1 MAEKTAAKKKRGFSN
16 LKPLFPFMGRHWV
29 ALAVGFAFMLV
40 QNYGAVRVP
49 SYFRQIVDELTAANR
64 PAQVTHLILLACA
77 FAAVAVLAM
86 YLMRRLIIGVSR
98 QIEYSLRE
106 RIYDRL
112 LELDYSFFQSHETG
126 DLVSRTTNDLDNVRT
141 LLGPGIMY
149 IPNSLSM
156 FVLFFPVLFRLNGPL
171 MFLVTGVLVA
181 LIALVFVVLP
191 RMEPFFRRIQ
201 ESTGKINS
209 GVWQVVSGIT
219 TVKLHTMEAEQE
231 KRFTGL
237 NREFLSKN
245 MALAKVQEFLWPTF
259 IFIFSVTQLVIVLV
273 GGRQVITGHMS
284 LGELLQFSVMIGQ
297 LTFPVLSLGWIMSLI
312 QQGISAMGRINTIL
326 DGPVERRS
334 DWKSVEQ
341 PTVSFAVKDL
351 TFVYPGQEKPSLKA
365 VSLDIRAGE
374 FIGITGTIG
383 SGKSTLMNV
392 LTGLQRPPRGSV
404 FVNGTDI
411 RDIEPAAL
419 FRRVGIVSQ
428 SPFLFS
434 KTLAEN
440 IAMGADARS
449 AADSGTDGA
458 GRLERVKQSAEN
470 AGLAHDVASFA
481 DGYDQLI
488 GERGVTLSG
497 GQKQR
502 TAIARA
508 LMKDSPVVILDD
520 ALSAVDARTES
531 RIIES
536 LRKLKGEKTVIVV
549 SHRISPLKGADR
561 IYVMDEGRV
570 VEKGT
575 HAELMAQGGLYDRLV
590 RYQQMES
597 TLVRD

>member
-1 MAEKTAAKKKRGFSN
+1 MAEKSAAKKKRGLSN
-16 LKPLFPFMGRHWV
+16 LKPLLPFVGRHWL

-64 PAQVTHLILLACA
+64 PPVITHLILFACA
-77 FAAVAVLAM
+77 FAALAVLAM

-112 LELDYSFFQSHETG
+112 LELDHSFYQSHETG

-181 LIALVFVVLP
+181 LIALVFIVLP
-191 RMEPFFRRIQ
+191 RLEPLFRRIQ

-209 GVWQVVSGIT
+209 GVWQVVSGMT
-219 TVKLHTMEAEQE
+219 TVKLHTMETEQE

-237 NREFLSKN
+237 NREFLAKN
-245 MALAKVQEFLWPTF
+245 MGLAKVQEFLWPTF
-259 IFIFSVTQLVIVLV
+259 IFIFSVTQLVVVLV

-334 DWKSVEQ
+334 DWQGVEG

-351 TFVYPGQEKPSLKA
+351 TFAYPGQEKPSLTA

-392 LTGLQRPPRGSV
+392 LTGLLRPPRESV
-404 FVNGTDI
+404 FVNGADI

-434 KTLAEN
+434 KSLAEN
-440 IAMGADARS
+440 IAMGV
-449 AADSGTDGA
+449 DGE
-458 GRLERVKQSAEN
+458 GRMDRVKQSAEN
-470 AGLAHDVASFA
+470 AGLSHDVASFT
-481 DGYDQLI
+481 DGYGQLI

-531 RIIES
+531 RIIGS
-536 LRKLKGEKTVIVV
+536 LRKLKGEKTIIVV

-561 IYVMDEGRV
+561 IYVMDEGRI

-575 HAELMAQGGLYDRLV
+575 HEELLAQGGLYDRLV

-597 TLVRD
+597 TLVRE

>member
-1 MAEKTAAKKKRGFSN
+1 MAEKSGKKSGRGIRN
-16 LKPLFPFMGRHWV
+16 LKPLLPFMGQHWV
-29 ALAVGFAFMLV
+29 ALAVGFAFMIL
-40 QNYGAVRVP
+40 QNWGAVRVP
-49 SYFRQIVDELTAANR
+49 SYFRQIVDELTAGNR
-64 PAQVTHLILLACA
+64 PAVIIHLILIACA
-77 FAAVAVLAM
+77 YAAVTVLSM

-98 QIEYSLRE
+98 EIEYSLRG
-106 RIYDRL
+106 RIYERL
-112 LELDYSFFQSHETG
+112 LELDYSFYQAHETG

-156 FVLFFPVLFRLNGPL
+156 FILFFPVLFRLNGPL
-171 MFLVTGVLVA
+171 MLLVTGVLVA
-181 LIALVFVVLP
+181 LIALVFIVLP
-191 RMEPFFRRIQ
+191 RLEPYYRRIQ

-209 GVWQVVSGIT
+209 SAWQVISGIT
-219 TVKLHTMEAEQE
+219 TVKLHTMEAEEE
-231 KRFTGL
+231 KRFTGV
-237 NREFLSKN
+237 NREFLQRN
-245 MALAKVQEFLWPTF
+245 MATAKIQEFLWPTF
-259 IFIFSVTQLVIVLV
+259 IFVFSITQLVIIFV
-273 GGRQVITGHMS
+273 GGRQVISGAMT
-284 LGELLQFSVMIGQ
+284 LGELLQFTVMITQ

-312 QQGISAMGRINTIL
+312 QQGISAMGRVNTIL
-326 DGPVERRS
+326 DGPVERRA
-334 DWKSVEQ
+334 DWRAIEGQ
-341 PTVSFAVKDL
+341 TVSFAVKGL
-351 TFVYPGQEKPSLKA
+351 SFTYAGQEKPCVKD

-392 LTGLQRPPRGSV
+392 LTGLLRPPRGTV

-419 FRRVGIVSQ
+419 FQRVGIVSQ

-440 IAMGADARS
+440 IAMGSD
-449 AADSGTDGA
+449 GT
-458 GRLERVKQSAEN
+458 GRLDRVKVSAES
-470 AGLAHDVASFA
+470 AGLAHDVASFPE
-481 DGYDQLI
+481 GYGQMI

-520 ALSAVDARTES
+520 SLSAVDANTEGK
-531 RIIES
+531 IIES
-536 LRKLKGEKTVIVV
+536 LRRLKGEKTVIIV

-561 IYVMDEGRV
+561 IYVMDEGKIL
-570 VEKGT
+570 EQGS
-575 HAELMAQGGLYDRLV
+575 HAQLLAQKGLYERLV

-597 TLVRD
+597 SLVP